1 MLSEARTPL
10 TAFFSI
16 LQRKFLRPH
25 QREWYDRE
33 GAGPAR
39 MVQEGEMKEMRPMTV
54 KTSRNTSTSRTTS
67 PSRGQ
72 NRSYSERWDL
82 SHLAEDPVRRIEAL
96 VGEIESKVAQFESAR
111 AQLSPTMETS
121 ILHPLLR
128 LCEDIAAA
136 SSRISAY
143 AYLWFSENTKHLAA
157 RSFKTKVE
165 EKLTALH
172 NRLVFFDLWWQ
183 SVDEDNARRLM
194 TGTGTLR
201 YHLATIRRFQPHTLS
216 EPEEKIVNIKNIT
229 GRSAVHSLYDV
240 VTNAFT
246 FTLTVNGKRK
256 TMTRE
261 ELTTYLRHAQ
271 GRLRE
276 AAYRE
281 LYRVYADQHDLL
293 GEIYKTLVN
302 DWKAE
307 NLQLR
312 RFSSPIATRNLGN
325 DIPDD
330 AVASLLK
337 VCQRNAG
344 IFQDYFRIKARLC
357 KIKPMSRYHIYAPHR
372 TEQKS
377 YRYQDA
383 VRMVLNAYRGFS
395 PQLAELAERV
405 VLERHVD
412 SRTRPGKIGGAYCY
426 SVVPGMTPYV
436 LLNFTG
442 EARDIATLAHELG
455 HAVHGMLAARHSMF
469 TFHSTLPLAE
479 TASVFGERILSD
491 ALMNQERDSKVRQG
505 LLLNQLDDIYAT
517 VLRQACFVQFEN
529 QAHEMIAQGATVK
542 DLARTYLA
550 EVRQQFGK
558 GIRVP
563 DEFQWEWLTIPHI
576 FASPFYCYAYSF
588 GNLLVLALYRM
599 YQKEGAAFVP
609 KYLDLLSTGGSES
622 PKTILAKVG
631 VDMASEDFWQ
641 SGFDTIREMVHQ
653 LEQTL

>member
-1 MLSEARTPL
+1 MP
-10 TAFFSI
+10 
-16 LQRKFLRPH
+16 
-25 QREWYDRE
+25 
-33 GAGPAR
+33 
-39 MVQEGEMKEMRPMTV
+39 V
-54 KTSRNTSTSRTTS
+54 KTSRNTSTKHETS
-67 PSRGQ
+67 SLKRQ
-72 NRSYSERWDL
+72 KLTYSERWDL
-82 SHLAEDPVRRIEAL
+82 SHLAEKPVERFETLLA
-96 VGEIESKVAQFESAR
+96 EIESKVTQFEVAR
-111 AQLSPTMETS
+111 GQFSPTMATT
-121 ILHPLLR
+121 IFHPLLT
-128 LCEDIAAA
+128 LSEDIAAA
-136 SSRISAY
+136 ASKIGAY
-143 AYLWFSENTKHLAA
+143 AYLWFSENTKDLAA

-165 EKLTALH
+165 ERLTALQ

-201 YHLATIRRFQPHTLS
+201 YHLETIRRFQPHTLS

-229 GRSAVHSLYDV
+229 GRSAVQSLYDI

-261 ELTTYLRHAQ
+261 ELTSYLRHAQ

-293 GEIYKTLVN
+293 GELYKTLVN

-312 RFSSPIATRNLGN
+312 RFASPIATRNLGN
-325 DIPDD
+325 DIPDA

-337 VCQRNAG
+337 VCRKNAG

-372 TEQKS
+372 TKQKS

-383 VRMVLNAYRGFS
+383 VKMVLEAYRGFS
-395 PQLAELAERV
+395 PQLADLAERV
-405 VLERHVD
+405 VHEHHID
-412 SRTRPGKIGGAYCY
+412 ARTRPGKIGGAYCY
-426 SVVPGMTPYV
+426 SVVPNMTPYV

-442 EARDIATLAHELG
+442 EARDIATMAHELG
-455 HAVHGMLAARHSMF
+455 HAVHGILAAKHSVF

-491 ALMNQERDSKVRQG
+491 ALMNQERDKKVRQA

-517 VLRQACFVQFEN
+517 VLRQAYFVQFEN
-529 QAHEMIAQGATVK
+529 KAHEMIAQGATVE
-542 DLARTYLA
+542 DLAKTYLA

-558 GIRVP
+558 GIKVP
-563 DEFQWEWLTIPHI
+563 EEFQWEWLTIPHI

-599 YQKEGAAFVP
+599 YQKEGASFVP

-622 PKTILAKVG
+622 PQTILTKVG

-641 SGFDTIREMVHQ
+641 SGFDTIREMVDQ

>member
-1 MLSEARTPL
+1 MP
-10 TAFFSI
+10 
-16 LQRKFLRPH
+16 
-25 QREWYDRE
+25 
-33 GAGPAR
+33 
-39 MVQEGEMKEMRPMTV
+39 V
-54 KTSRNTSTSRTTS
+54 KPRRSNSTSRARVS
-67 PSRGQ
+67 PRRQSRA
-72 NRSYSERWDL
+72 YSQRWNLSDL
-82 SHLAEDPVRRIEAL
+82 AKDPIRRFEPLLADIEA
-96 VGEIESKVAQFESAR
+96 KVARFESAR
-111 AQLSPTMETS
+111 PQLSPTMAAS
-121 ILHPLLR
+121 VFRPLLS
-128 LCEDIAAA
+128 LSEDIAAE

-143 AYLWFSENTKHLAA
+143 AYLWFSENTQHLAA

-165 EKLTALH
+165 ERLTALH

-194 TGTGTLR
+194 TDTGTLR
-201 YHLATIRRFQPHTLS
+201 YHLETVRRFQPHTLS
-216 EPEEKIVNIKNIT
+216 EPEEKIINIKNVT

-240 VTNAFT
+240 ITNGFT
-246 FTLTVNGKRK
+246 FTLTVKGKRK

-261 ELTTYLRHAQ
+261 ELTSYLRHSQ

-281 LYRVYADQHDLL
+281 LYRVYADHHDLL

-312 RFSSPIATRNLGN
+312 QFSSPIATRNLGN
-325 DIPDD
+325 DIPDE
-330 AVASLLK
+330 AVGSLLR
-337 VCQRNAG
+337 VCQKNAG

-383 VRMVLNAYRGFS
+383 IRMVLDAYRGFS
-395 PQLAELAERV
+395 PQLAELAEQV
-405 VLERHVD
+405 VQERHID
-412 SRTRPGKIGGAYCY
+412 ARTRPGKIGGAYCY
-426 SVVPGMTPYV
+426 SVVPGMTPYL

-442 EARDIATLAHELG
+442 EARDIATMAHELG
-455 HAVHGMLAARHSMF
+455 HAVHGMLASRHSIF

-491 ALMNQERDSKVRQG
+491 ALMNQERDKKVRQG

-517 VLRQACFVQFEN
+517 VLRQAYFVKFEN

-542 DLARTYLA
+542 DLAKTYLA
-550 EVRQQFGK
+550 DVRQQFGK
-558 GIRVP
+558 GIKVP

-588 GNLLVLALYRM
+588 GNLLVLALYRT

-622 PKTILAKVG
+622 PQTILTKVG
-631 VDMASEDFWQ
+631 VDMASEEFWQ
-641 SGFDTIREMVHQ
+641 SGFDTIREMVDQ

>member
-1 MLSEARTPL
+1 MPVKNSRKISTP
-10 TAFFSI
+10 
-16 LQRKFLRPH
+16 
-25 QREWYDRE
+25 
-33 GAGPAR
+33 
-39 MVQEGEMKEMRPMTV
+39 
-54 KTSRNTSTSRTTS
+54 RTTS
-67 PSRGQ
+67 SKNRQ
-72 NRSYSERWDL
+72 NRIYSERWDL
-82 SHLAEDPVRRIEAL
+82 SHLAEKPVQHFETL
-96 VGEIESKVAQFESAR
+96 LGEIEAKAAQFESAR
-111 AQLSPTMETS
+111 TQLSPTMEAS
-121 ILHPLLR
+121 VLRSLLT
-128 LCEDIAAA
+128 LSEEIAAA
-136 SSRISAY
+136 ASKIGAY
-143 AYLWFSENTKHLAA
+143 AYLWFSENTKNLAA

-165 EKLTALH
+165 ERLTALQ

-183 SVDEDNARRLM
+183 SVDQDNARRLM
-194 TGTGTLR
+194 AGTGTLR
-201 YHLATIRRFQPHTLS
+201 YHLETIRRFQPHTLS

-229 GRSAVHSLYDV
+229 GRSAVQSLYDI

-261 ELTTYLRHAQ
+261 ELTSYLRHAQ

-293 GEIYKTLVN
+293 GELYKTLVN

-312 RFSSPIATRNLGN
+312 RFASPIATRNLGN
-325 DIPDD
+325 DIPDA

-337 VCQRNAG
+337 VCRKNSG

-372 TEQKS
+372 TKQKS

-383 VRMVLNAYRGFS
+383 VKMVLEAYRGFS
-395 PQLAELAERV
+395 PQLADLAERV
-405 VLERHVD
+405 VHEHHID
-412 SRTRPGKIGGAYCY
+412 ARTRPGKIGGAYCY
-426 SVVPGMTPYV
+426 SVVPNMTPYV

-442 EARDIATLAHELG
+442 EARDIATMAHELG
-455 HAVHGMLAARHSMF
+455 HAVHGILAAKHSVF

-491 ALMNQERDSKVRQG
+491 ALMNQERDKKVRQG

-517 VLRQACFVQFEN
+517 VLRQAYFVQFEN
-529 QAHEMIAQGATVK
+529 TAHEMIAQGATVE
-542 DLARTYLA
+542 DLAKTYLA

-558 GIRVP
+558 GIKVP
-563 DEFQWEWLTIPHI
+563 EEFQWEWLTIPHI

-599 YQKEGAAFVP
+599 YQKEGASFVP
-609 KYLDLLSTGGSES
+609 KYLDLLSTGGSEA
-622 PKTILAKVG
+622 PQTILAKVG

-641 SGFDTIREMVHQ
+641 SGFDTIREMVEQ